1 MYIYGV
7 ALLAGCFIA
16 GQITGELLGHLIGI
30 DANTGGVGFA
40 MLLLI
45 LANQWLHRKKRFTAE
60 MEKGILF
67 WSNLYIPVII
77 AMAAIQN
84 VKAALSGGWVAILAG
99 IVPVALCLALV
110 PVISKIAG
118 KKNDSAVTPVN
129 Q

>member
-1 MYIYGV
+1 MYIYGI
-7 ALLAGCFIA
+7 AILAGCFIA

-45 LANQWLHRKKRFTAE
+45 LVNQWMHKTKRFTAE

-84 VKAALSGGWVAILAG
+84 VKAALSSGLVAILAG
-99 IVPVALCLALV
+99 IIPVAICLALV
-110 PVISKIAG
+110 PLISKMAA
-118 KKNDSAVTPVN
+118 KKNIITGKPED
-129 Q
+129 